1 MDRRRRGGL
10 DETRPPS
17 TRAPK
22 TSEMN
27 DVPMISFASTTSV
40 SRRPLVSSRRLTRID
55 ARAAASTRRR
65 RLGPCVRFSSAGHPR
80 MNGSCVMS
88 SSTPSLTLRD
98 ENELNHYYTKVHK
111 VTLVGLPD
119 AADVAAITEKCEVF
133 GGVAGVHRPEVRRVR
148 SQPAN
153 VQLRVLRSGPVPD
166 SGVPRAA
173 RARSP
178 SSPGLVFRRADR
190 S

>member
-1 MDRRRRGGL
+1 
-10 DETRPPS
+10 
-17 TRAPK
+17 
-22 TSEMN
+22 
-27 DVPMISFASTTSV
+27 
-40 SRRPLVSSRRLTRID
+40 
-55 ARAAASTRRR
+55 
-65 RLGPCVRFSSAGHPR
+65 
-80 MNGSCVMS
+80 MNGSCVKR
-88 SSTPSLTLRD
+88 SSTPSWTLRD

-133 GGVAGVHRPEVRRVR
+133 GGVAGVHRPEVRRVH

-153 VQLRVLRSGPVPD
+153 ARVLRSGPVPD